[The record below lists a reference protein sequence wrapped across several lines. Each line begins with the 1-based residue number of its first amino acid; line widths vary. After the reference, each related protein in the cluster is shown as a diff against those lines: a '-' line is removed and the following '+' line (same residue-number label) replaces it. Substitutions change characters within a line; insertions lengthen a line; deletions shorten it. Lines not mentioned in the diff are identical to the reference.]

1 MYLKG
6 KYNRKKAVGWKRILA
21 MYTVCCMLLGLSNI
35 NMTEVYAEGSQTE
48 NISSENTGSDRTDS
62 GQTNDSRDTDQ
73 TGKDSSTGTDNAS
86 QTAGD
91 QGNITDSNQT
101 ADQGQNQTNSAQQG
115 NDSVGVQAAQNNID
129 ANKML
134 GKFLTKLGLGFDVFT
149 VANIQAAGITDPN
162 FAKAVYDSVMADQ
175 GNFYRQIEV
184 NNVTGEIE
192 NKGKERTLEAM
203 YESGAVD
210 GIISKGVADVSSGLR
225 LILSFFSGSID
236 AKGKNIQS
244 IDGIKILRKAL
255 KIDLRNNQITDISGL
270 DIKRKGEITVVTDDN
285 SSNSYKNYF
294 GESWGNKSRNVY
306 VYFDGNPVKILYGE
320 TNGRLIVDL
329 TRGGSIPLAD
339 VSLTYAVDGT
349 EKNGFTTPFFD
360 AELFYDEKS
369 LPLSTTGVN
378 MNEGSTIT
386 IDPKDIMIKA
396 ENGGFQGITVHGI
409 KNTGLFYATFSYEAE
424 VVSWVGADNGATSPV
439 RHSTVAS
446 KKVNVNVYTNVKVE
460 YTSNGCIR
468 LKKQDEQGKA
478 ITGAKFNLYKCG
490 DPSDTL
496 IPEDTAQPDVG
507 KVYKTDENGE
517 ILVSGLED
525 GEYYFVETKLP
536 EGYQQ
541 EIYGNTSYV
550 PDAAGSGKTISF
562 DIKENDRSA
571 RYALYKMAG
580 QIQGTDDTCVAT
592 GLKTGADGKV
602 TYDVSDNGT
611 YYLVK
616 SDVLKVTN
624 VTKREITLNN
634 TSRKSV
640 SDQGGDLSA
649 WEGDS
654 IAVTNSDD
662 GTTTEKR
669 IDATEKEG
677 GFFVKGIVPKKV
689 DSDGE
694 PIDGSGEG
702 TEDKLE
708 FNYQDT
714 KSSPLYE
721 ITLKWTKALGSD
733 DEATSGKMT
742 YRIRRDN
749 EKDTGKVTYCADDT
763 ELENVVKEKL
773 QALASVEYRNVEVNI
788 KFGDGGNDKWSVD
801 KTQIPTTT
809 VTNPKTTTLKV
820 YKQDDAGKM
829 LENAEFT
836 LYRKAAEGETDT
848 KKLEVGN
855 TTIDAVAVTKQVTKK
870 ESGNLYKAVAE
881 FKDLPNSST
890 FYIAETKLP
899 TGHQY
904 IKKDNDK
911 YEAAIGKVYE
921 VKTDK
926 CGDVTIDGAKAEGTS
941 KGHVF
946 SITFTNVGISL
957 PKTGFGGG
965 YTFYTLLAMLVIG
978 SAGAWLYLNRK
989 KKISEGK

>member
-1 MYLKG
+1 
-6 KYNRKKAVGWKRILA
+6 

-35 NMTEVYAEGSQTE
+35 NMTAVYAEGSETE
-48 NISSENTGSDRTDS
+48 NIASENTGSDRMDS
-62 GQTNDSRDTDQ
+62 GQTNGSRDTDQ
-73 TGKDSSTGTDNAS
+73 AGKDSSTGTDNAG

-115 NDSVGVQAAQNNID
+115 NDSVGVQAAQNNINAD
-129 ANKML
+129 KML
-134 GKFLTKLGLGFDVFT
+134 GQFLTRLGLSSDVFT
-149 VANIQAAGITDPN
+149 VENIQAAGITDPN
-162 FAKAVYDSVMADQ
+162 FAQAVYDSVMADQ

-192 NKGKERTLEAM
+192 NTGKERTLEGM
-203 YESGAVD
+203 YTAGTTE
-210 GIISKGVADVSSGLR
+210 GIISNEAIDVPSGLR

-270 DIKRKGEITVVTDDN
+270 EKRKGEITAVTDDN

-294 GESWGNKSRNVY
+294 GESWSNKSRNVY

-339 VSLTYAVDGT
+339 ISLTYAVDGT
-349 EKNGFTTPFFD
+349 ETNGFTTPFLE
-360 AELFYDEKS
+360 AEFYYNEQS
-369 LPLSTTGVN
+369 IPLSDTGVGIV
-378 MNEGSTIT
+378 EGSTIDVAFES
-386 IDPKDIMIKA
+386 IEKRE
-396 ENGGFQGITVHGI
+396 ENNGFQGVTVRDI
-409 KNTGLFYATFSYEAE
+409 KNPGWFYITFSYEAKTRN
-424 VVSWVGADNGATSPV
+424 WVGSGGTTSEAV
-439 RHSTVAS
+439 FSTTAS
-446 KKVNVNVYTNVKVE
+446 KKVNVDIYTNVKVE
-460 YTSNGCIR
+460 YTSNGCIL

-478 ITGAKFNLYKCG
+478 IAGAEFNLYKCG

-496 IPEDTAQPDVG
+496 IPEDTAQPDTG

-562 DIKENDRSA
+562 DIKESDRSA

-580 QIQGTDDTCVAT
+580 QIQGTDDPCVAT

-624 VTKREITLNN
+624 VTKREIILNN

-640 SDQGGDLSA
+640 SDQGRDLSA

-662 GTTTEKR
+662 GTTAEKR
-669 IDATEKEG
+669 IDATEKTG
-677 GFFVKGIVPKKV
+677 GFFVKGIIPKKV

-694 PIDGSGEG
+694 TIDGSGED

-721 ITLKWTKALGSD
+721 ITLKWTKELGSA

-749 EKDTGKVTYCADDT
+749 EKDTGKVTYCTDDT

-773 QALASVEYRNVEVNI
+773 QALASVEYRNVEMNI
-788 KFGDGGNDKWSVD
+788 EFGDGGNDKWSVD

-848 KKLEVGN
+848 EKLKVGN
-855 TTIDAVAVTKQVTKK
+855 TTIDAVAVTKQVTKQ
-870 ESGNLYKAVAE
+870 ESGNPDKAVAE

-926 CGDVTIDGAKAEGTS
+926 YGDVTIDGAKAEGTS

-965 YTFYTLLAMLVIG
+965 YTLYTLLAMLVIG

>member
-1 MYLKG
+1 MYLHG

-35 NMTEVYAEGSQTE
+35 NMTAVYAEGSQTE

-62 GQTNDSRDTDQ
+62 GQTNDGRDTDQ

-129 ANKML
+129 ASQML
-134 GKFLTKLGLGFDVFT
+134 GQFLTRLGLSPDVFT
-149 VANIQAAGITDPN
+149 VENIQAAGIKDPN
-162 FAKAVYDSVMADQ
+162 FAQAVYDSMLADQ
-175 GNFYRQIEV
+175 DNFRKQIEV
-184 NNVTGEIE
+184 DHDSGNILKDGEP
-192 NKGKERTLEAM
+192 RLLESM
-203 YESGAVD
+203 YKAGTNE
-210 GIISKGVADVSSGLR
+210 GIISAGAPDVPSGLR

-236 AKGKNIQS
+236 AKEKNIQS
-244 IDGIKILRKAL
+244 IEGIKILRKAL
-255 KIDLRNNQITDISGL
+255 KIDLRDNQITDISGL
-270 DIKRKGEITVVTDDN
+270 EKGNGEIITVTTGNDPK
-285 SSNSYKNYF
+285 SYKNYF
-294 GESWGNKSRNVY
+294 GESWSNKSRNVY
-306 VYFDGNPVKILYGE
+306 VYFDGNPVKTLYGE
-320 TNGRLIVDL
+320 ANGRLIVDL
-329 TRGGSIPLAD
+329 TRGGGIPLTD

-360 AELFYDEKS
+360 AELFYDKKS

-424 VVSWVGADNGATSPV
+424 MVSWVGADNGATSPV

-460 YTSNGCIR
+460 YTSNGCIL

-478 ITGAKFNLYKCG
+478 ITGAEFNLYKCG

-602 TYDVSDNGT
+602 TYDVSENGT

-624 VTKREITLNN
+624 VTKRDITLDNS
-634 TSRKSV
+634 SRKSV
-640 SDQGGDLSA
+640 SDPDKNLSA

-654 IAVTNSDD
+654 IAVTNNDD
-662 GTTTEKR
+662 GTTAEKR
-669 IDATEKEG
+669 IDTTEKTG
-677 GFFVKGIVPKKV
+677 GFFVKGAVPEKV
-689 DSDGE
+689 DADYE
-694 PIDGSGEG
+694 PIAGTGEK
-702 TEDKLE
+702 TADQIAFK
-708 FNYQDT
+708 YQDT
-714 KSSPLYE
+714 DSSPLYE

-749 EKDTGKVTYCADDT
+749 EKDTSKVTYCADSKALKDA
-763 ELENVVKEKL
+763 VKDKL
-773 QALASVEYRNVEVNI
+773 QALAGVEYRNVEMNVE
-788 KFGDGGNDKWSVD
+788 FGDGGNDKWSVD
-801 KTQIPTTT
+801 KTRIPTTT

-848 KKLEVGN
+848 EKLKVGN

-870 ESGNLYKAVAE
+870 ESGNTDKAVAE

-911 YEAAIGKVYE
+911 YEAAIGKVYV

-926 CGDVTIDGAKAEGTS
+926 YGDVTIDGAKAEGTS

-965 YTFYTLLAMLVIG
+965 YTLYTLLAMLVIG